1 MPTTA
6 IVPIATIITAESWNP
21 TPNYFV
27 EQQEVLPMSDT
38 KVTTSLWHY
47 HCPECGISDGETGH
61 HASVDLIWCEVCLE
75 EKRHVRLKRWP
86 VEEDVRPASE

>member
-1 MPTTA
+1 
-6 IVPIATIITAESWNP
+6 
-21 TPNYFV
+21 
-27 EQQEVLPMSDT
+27 MSDT
-38 KVTTSLWHY
+38 KVTISLWHY
-47 HCPECGISDGETGH
+47 HCPECGVSDGETGH